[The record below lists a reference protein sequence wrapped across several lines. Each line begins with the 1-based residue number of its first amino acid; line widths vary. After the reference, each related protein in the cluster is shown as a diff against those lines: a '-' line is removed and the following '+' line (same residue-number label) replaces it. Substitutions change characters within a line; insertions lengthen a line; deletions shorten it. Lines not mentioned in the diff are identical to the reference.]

1 MKLWTP
7 EPWARCLPR
16 RGLRWRR
23 WACTG
28 RTWRAIFWSGWEETI
43 MFNLLKMDVRRLFKS
58 RSFYIIL
65 GVTAVLLIM
74 VTVMAYAVADPEM
87 MDAME
92 AQGADIT
99 ESDRMMSEYIQ
110 NMSQLDLMHESLG
123 SGFLL
128 VMTGI
133 GMTLFVNGDFSSG
146 FIKNIC
152 RINPRRRDYVLS
164 KVALAGIYSGI
175 ITVLSALLML
185 LFPVLIH
192 MYPAQDS
199 ISQIWRY
206 ILWMWLPHWAFALMA
221 LALVLLTRST
231 TLGIILSLV
240 AGSGLTVAFVGM
252 LGRLLCWPPLE
263 QFFLYSMVKGVY
275 VPQSGITQGWVVLAC
290 AAAWAAVYGV
300 GSLLFMEKRDI

>member
-1 MKLWTP
+1 
-7 EPWARCLPR
+7 
-16 RGLRWRR
+16 
-23 WACTG
+23 
-28 RTWRAIFWSGWEETI
+28 
-43 MFNLLKMDVRRLFKS
+43 MFNLLCMDLRRLFKS

-74 VTVMAYAVADPEM
+74 VTVMAYTIADPEM

-92 AQGADIT
+92 AQGAEIT
-99 ESDRMMSEYIQ
+99 ESDRIMSEYIQ
-110 NMSQLDLMHESLG
+110 NMSQLDLMHETLG

-152 RINPRRRDYVLS
+152 CINPRRRDYVLS

-175 ITVLSALLML
+175 ITVLSVLLML
-185 LFPVLIH
+185 LSPVLIH
-192 MYPAQDS
+192 MYPVPDS
-199 ISQIWRY
+199 ISQILRY
-206 ILWMWLPHWAFALMA
+206 VLWMWLPHWAFALMA

-240 AGSGLTVAFVGM
+240 AGGGLTAALVGM
-252 LGRLLCWPPLE
+252 LGRLLRWPPFE
-263 QFFLYSMVKGVY
+263 QYFLAAVVKGLY
-275 VPQSGITQGWVVLAC
+275 TPQSGITQTGVILAC
-290 AAAWAAVYGV
+290 TMAWAVLYGV
-300 GSLLFMEKRDI
+300 GGLLSMEKRDI

>member
-1 MKLWTP
+1 
-7 EPWARCLPR
+7 
-16 RGLRWRR
+16 
-23 WACTG
+23 
-28 RTWRAIFWSGWEETI
+28 
-43 MFNLLKMDVRRLFKS
+43 MFNMLRMDLRRLFKS

-74 VTVMAYAVADPEM
+74 VTVMAYTIADPEM

-92 AQGADIT
+92 AQGAEIT
-99 ESDRMMSEYIQ
+99 ESDRIMSEYIQ
-110 NMSQLDLMHESLG
+110 NMSQLDLMHETLG

-152 RINPRRRDYVLS
+152 CINPRRRDYVLS

-175 ITVLSALLML
+175 ITVLSVLLML
-185 LFPVLIH
+185 LSPVLIH
-192 MYPAQDS
+192 MYPVPDS
-199 ISQIWRY
+199 ISQILWY
-206 ILWMWLPHWAFALMA
+206 VLWMWLPHWAFALMA

-240 AGSGLTVAFVGM
+240 AGGGLTAALVGM
-252 LGRLLCWPPLE
+252 LGRLLRWPPFE
-263 QFFLYSMVKGVY
+263 QYFLAAVVKGLY
-275 VPQSGITQGWVVLAC
+275 TPQSGITQTGVILAC
-290 AAAWAAVYGV
+290 TMAWAVLYGV
-300 GSLLFMEKRDI
+300 GGLLSMEKRDI

>member
-1 MKLWTP
+1 
-7 EPWARCLPR
+7 
-16 RGLRWRR
+16 
-23 WACTG
+23 
-28 RTWRAIFWSGWEETI
+28 
-43 MFNLLKMDVRRLFKS
+43 MFNLLHMDLRRLFKS

-65 GVTAVLLIM
+65 SVTAVLLVM
-74 VTVMAYAVADPEM
+74 VTVMAYTVADPEM

-92 AQGADIT
+92 AQGAEIT
-99 ESDRMMSEYIQ
+99 ESDRVMSEYIQ
-110 NMSQLDLMHESLG
+110 NMSQLDLMHETLG

-152 RINPRRRDYVLS
+152 CVNPRRRDYVLS

-175 ITVLSALLML
+175 ITVLSVLLIL
-185 LFPVLIH
+185 LSPVLIH
-192 MYPAQDS
+192 MYPVPDS

-206 ILWMWLPHWAFALMA
+206 TLWMWLPHWAFALMT

-240 AGSGLTVAFVGM
+240 AGSGLTAAFVGA
-252 LGRLLCWPPLE
+252 LGKLLRWPPLE
-263 QFFLYSMVKGVY
+263 QFFLSSVVKSVY
-275 VPQSGITQGWVVLAC
+275 VPQNGITQGWMILAC
-290 AAAWAAVYGV
+290 TLTWAAIYGI
-300 GSLLFMEKRDI
+300 GSLLSMEKRDI